1 MTYFWLISHLIS
13 SGSHLCLVLV
23 FAAAVLVFCLSH
35 SLVWIFSVSFAV
47 CWLSTRFSLSQILNW
62 PFLLCAREKQ
72 KILQRKASV
81 WSCSFFRLLLL
92 LHLTDV
98 TFFSLAICCQFW
110 EPHSSEV
117 LTCCCWLDFFSG
129 RLLAS
134 VFWQL
139 GNFDLWCWRR
149 ERRKERILDE
159 KEEWEKSRR
168 CEISFDSIFRFFAV
182 WLCSPIAIETERE
195 RELKSQFVIRFM
207 ITTTFWELLP
217 LSHFCCLL
225 SFSTFAEAAA
235 TAAYQLMCIAANKL
249 PRFNPRLSPVDKV
262 RALACTVVFT
272 LAAAAAAKVV
282 LNFGAFRIFFL
293 CLLFAFWCY
302 FKERGK
308 IPPGF
313 LCPEVQPF

>member
-182 WLCSPIAIETERE
+182 WLCSPIAQKQKEKESWSPNLWSDLWLPPLFENYYHCRI
-195 RELKSQFVIRFM
+195 FVVC
-207 ITTTFWELLP
+207 WV
-217 LSHFCCLL
+217 S
-225 SFSTFAEAAA
+225 STFAEAA
-235 TAAYQLMCIAANKL
+235 AAYQLMCIAANKL